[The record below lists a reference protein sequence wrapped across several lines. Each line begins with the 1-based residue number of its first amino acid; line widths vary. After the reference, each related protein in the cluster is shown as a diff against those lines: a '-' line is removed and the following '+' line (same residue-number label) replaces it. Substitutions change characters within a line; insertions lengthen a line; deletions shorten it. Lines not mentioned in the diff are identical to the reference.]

1 MGLAL
6 CVVGCGG
13 FAKTFAKA
21 VRSFQDLG
29 GPDGVELFFASR
41 DQHKAKAY
49 CEAFGG
55 RDSFASYEAAA
66 ADSRVEAMY
75 FSTPHHL
82 HAEHALMAAAGSKH
96 ILVEKPIARTVDEA
110 ERMIAAA
117 RAAGVKLMV
126 AENYRFMPV
135 VQRSRELIREGAIG
149 AVRFIQIQ
157 EEMNF
162 VVRGWRSSQEMMG
175 GGVLIDGG
183 IHSVDMLIDLAG
195 MPEEVYACSLPRALG
210 NVEGEDG
217 IVLMARLEG
226 GADGLINHSWGIS
239 KTAWRLWVAISGTR
253 GRIYFEPR
261 SPTVSLET
269 KEGRSTFRFP
279 QDRRGI
285 GHMVREFVNSI
296 AEDRP
301 PLTSGE
307 VGLRDLRVLL
317 GAYESAERGVPRA
330 VG

>member
-135 VQRSRELIREGAIG
+135 VQRSRELITEGAIG

-217 IVLMARLEG
+217 IVLMDHPG
-226 GADGLINHSWGIS
+226 GWSRRPDRALLGDLQDGVEVQ
-239 KTAWRLWVAISGTR
+239 RVAISGSRWSEDTSSR
-253 GRIYFEPR
+253 EAPR
-261 SPTVSLET
+261 VSLET
-269 KEGRSTFRFP
+269 KEGRST
-279 QDRRGI
+279 I
-285 GHMVREFVNSI
+285 
-296 AEDRP
+296 
-301 PLTSGE
+301 SGSHWTG
-307 VGLRDLRVLL
+307 VG
-317 GAYESAERGVPRA
+317 
-330 VG
+330 